1 MSRRGMVPLLLIG
14 LLLVGLSLAV
24 VLVAGLLAPAERLEA
39 QGAEKFSRICDVQVY
54 NGFLQSSAIQSAS
67 CRTGNR
73 CYLNVPQLSIFS
85 DDVRVRLE
93 VGDAD
98 VQSGLMNLDE
108 GKSYTVRVSAC
119 SSSNVGR
126 LTLLDE
132 KGQQS
137 GDAKGVSFA

>member
-24 VLVAGLLAPAERLEA
+24 VLVAGLLAPAERLEMP
-39 QGAEKFSRICDVQVY
+39 GAEKFSRICDVQVY
-54 NGFLQSSAIQSAS
+54 NGFLKASVIQSST
-67 CRTGNR
+67 CRTGSR

-108 GKSYTVRVSAC
+108 GKSYTVRVAAC
-119 SSSNVGR
+119 SSSDVGR

-132 KGQQS
+132 NGQQS
-137 GDAKGVSFA
+137 GDARGVSFA

>member
-1 MSRRGMVPLLLIG
+1 MSRRGMVPLLLVG

-24 VLVAGLLAPAERLEA
+24 VLVAGLLAPTERLESRE
-39 QGAEKFSRICDVQVY
+39 AEKFSRICDVQ
-54 NGFLQSSAIQSAS
+54 
-67 CRTGNR
+67 
-73 CYLNVPQLSIFS
+73 
-85 DDVRVRLE
+85 RVRLE